1 MSNILKF
8 NKVILL
14 AAFISLFF
22 VACVDEEPLLQADRL
37 FRPIVKESTISGT
50 WLRFEWDRYKG
61 AVSYELELSAD
72 TFKTI
77 VRADR
82 TDSTAFTYTNLEF
95 DTKYQI
101 RLRSVGDSIVA
112 SGDTIRS
119 QFSVINL
126 ATIDY
131 PTYLKTPE
139 SSDIIDKSIR
149 VKWNVTSLAYTHFDI
164 MVSKD
169 SVYKTVAVTPEEN
182 AAGEKIIAG
191 LQPTTTYFVKIFDET
206 GYKGKKVIK
215 TVSSQ
220 VFEGDVVDLRDFS
233 DEEALNKLT
242 QLFIDSLG
250 TVYPN
255 GFNLIL
261 SGGTKYKVPTIN
273 IPVSVNIVTGLSFK
287 GKAVMAV
294 NGSFGIKASTTVPS
308 IKLEKLFFTE
318 GTDAGKLR
326 TDANFGGTYLFNL
339 NQADGNVNNVVI
351 ENCDVKYKRGNFRIQ
366 TTATVGLLTINN
378 CVYDSIGGYG
388 IVNLDNAGAMVT
400 DLVIKNSTFA
410 HYDGY
415 LCRNTKSTGQPNS
428 IKIENITSCFAPASG
443 KYYLELTDRTYPGGI
458 SIKNSIFGSVKDAG
472 TTVHGLRSAS
482 TNVSVENCFKTSD
495 LVWTVA
501 VGATIPTYPIETTD
515 LGKTSTEIFANP
527 ASGNFKVSL
536 SSLVNKVGDPRWW

>member
-14 AAFISLFF
+14 TAFISLFL

-50 WLRFEWDRYKG
+50 WLRFEWDKYEG

-82 TDSTAFTYTNLEF
+82 TDSTAFTYTNLEY

-119 QFSVINL
+119 QFSIINL

-131 PTYLKTPE
+131 PTYLITPE

-149 VKWNVTSLAYTHFDI
+149 VKWNVTSLAYTRFDI

-169 SVYKTVAVTPEEN
+169 SVYKTVSITPEEN
-182 AAGEKIIAG
+182 AAGEKIISG
-191 LQPTTTYFVKIFDET
+191 LQPSTTYFVKVFDAI
-206 GYKGKKVIK
+206 GYRGKKVIK
-215 TVSSQ
+215 TVESQ

-255 GFNLIL
+255 GFNLIF

-273 IPVSVNIVTGLSFK
+273 IPVSVNFVTGLSFK
-287 GKAVMAV
+287 GKAVMVV

-308 IKLEKLFFTE
+308 IKMEKLFFTE

-339 NQADGNVNNVVI
+339 NQANGNVDNVLI
-351 ENCDVKYKRGNFRIQ
+351 ENCDIKYKRGNFRIQ

-378 CVYDSIGGYG
+378 SVFDSIGGYG

-400 DLVIKNSTFA
+400 DLVIKNSTFG

-415 LCRNTKSTGQPNS
+415 LCRNIKSTAQPNS
-428 IKIENITSCFAPASG
+428 IKIENITTCFAPASG
-443 KYYLELTDRTYPGGI
+443 RYYLELTDRTYPGGI

-501 VGATIPTYPIETTD
+501 VGATAPTYPIETTD
-515 LGKTSTEIFANP
+515 LGKTSAEIFANP
-527 ASGNFKVSL
+527 ASGNYRVTL
-536 SSLVNKVGDPRWW
+536 SSLVNKAGDPRWW

>member
-1 MSNILKF
+1 MKNINFRKL
-8 NKVILL
+8 IL
-14 AAFISLFF
+14 ISSIFTLFF
-22 VACVDEEPLLQADRL
+22 TSCKQDEDFLLADRL
-37 FRPIVKESTISGT
+37 FRPIVKTSTISGT
-50 WLRFEWDRYKG
+50 WIKIEWDKYKG
-61 AVSYELELSAD
+61 AKSYELELSTD

-77 VRADR
+77 LRSNR
-82 TDSTAFTYTNLEF
+82 TDSTRFTFTNLEF

-101 RLRSVGDSIVA
+101 RYRSVGDSIVA

-119 QFSVINL
+119 AYSIVNL

-139 SSDIIDKSIR
+139 SADIIDKSIR
-149 VKWNVTSLAYTHFDI
+149 VKWNVTSLVYTRFDI

-169 SVYKTVAVTPEEN
+169 SVYKSVTITAEEN
-182 AAGEKIIAG
+182 AAGVKIISG

-220 VFEGDVVDLRDFS
+220 VFEGDVVDLRDLT
-233 DEEALNKLT
+233 DDIALNKLS
-242 QLFIDSLG
+242 QLYFDSLA

-273 IPVSVNIVTGLSFK
+273 MPVSVNIVTGLSFK

-294 NGSFGIKASTTVPS
+294 NGSIGVKAATTVPS
-308 IKLEKLFFTE
+308 IKMEKLFFTE

-339 NQADGNVNNVVI
+339 NQANGNVDNVVI
-351 ENCDVKYKRGNFRIQ
+351 ENCEIKYKRGAFRIQ
-366 TTATVGLLTINN
+366 TTSTVGLLTINN
-378 CVYDSIGGYG
+378 CIFDSIGGYG

-400 DLVIKNSTFA
+400 DLVLKNSTFL

-415 LCRNTKSTGQPNS
+415 LCRNIKSTVQPNS
-428 IKIENITSCFAPASG
+428 IKVENITSCFAPASG
-443 KYYLELTDRTYPGGI
+443 RYFFELTDRTYPGGI
-458 SIKNSIFGSVKDAG
+458 ILKNSIFGSVKDAA
-472 TTVHGLRSAS
+472 TTVNGLRSAS
-482 TNVSVENCFKTSD
+482 TNVTVDNCFKTSD
-495 LVWTVA
+495 LVWAVA
-501 VGATIPTYPIETTD
+501 VGATAPTFPIDCTE
-515 LGKTSTEIFANP
+515 LGKTSAEIFADP
-527 ASGNFKVSL
+527 ATRNYKVSL
-536 SSLVNKVGDPRWW
+536 SSLVNKAGDPRWW

>member
-1 MSNILKF
+1 MKNINFKKL
-8 NKVILL
+8 I
-14 AAFISLFF
+14 FITSIFTLFF
-22 VACVDEEPLLQADRL
+22 ASCKEDEDLLLADRL
-37 FRPIVKESTISGT
+37 FRPIVKTSTISGT
-50 WLRFEWDRYKG
+50 WIRIEWDKYKG
-61 AVSYELELSAD
+61 AKSYELELSTD

-77 VRADR
+77 LRSNR
-82 TDSTAFTYTNLEF
+82 TDSTRFTFTNLEF

-101 RLRSVGDSIVA
+101 RYRSVGDSIVA

-119 QFSVINL
+119 AFNIVNL

-149 VKWNVTSLAYTHFDI
+149 VKWNLTSLVYTRFDI

-169 SVYKTVAVTPEEN
+169 SVYKSVTITPEEN

-206 GYKGKKVIK
+206 GYKGKKIIK

-220 VFEGDVVDLRDFS
+220 VFEGNVVDLRDFS
-233 DEEALNKLT
+233 DELALNKLT
-242 QLFIDSLG
+242 QLFIDSLA

-318 GTDAGKLR
+318 GTDAGKLK
-326 TDANFGGTYLFNL
+326 TDANYGGAYLFNL

-351 ENCDVKYKRGNFRIQ
+351 ENCDVKYKRGTFRIQ

-378 CVYDSIGGYG
+378 CVFDSIGGYG
-388 IVNLDNAGAMVT
+388 IVNLDNAGAMIT
-400 DLVIKNSTFA
+400 DLVLKNSTFA

-443 KYYLELTDRTYPGGI
+443 KYFFELTDRTYPGGI

-482 TNVSVENCFKTSD
+482 TNVSVENCYKTSD

-515 LGKTSTEIFANP
+515 LGKTSSEIFANP

>member
-14 AAFISLFF
+14 TAFISLFF

-50 WLRFEWDRYKG
+50 WLRFEWDKYKG

-82 TDSTAFTYTNLEF
+82 TDSTAFTYTNLEY

-149 VKWNVTSLAYTHFDI
+149 VKWNVTSLAYTRFDI

-169 SVYKTVAVTPEEN
+169 SVYKTVTITPEEN
-182 AAGEKIIAG
+182 VAGEKIIAG
-191 LQPTTTYFVKIFDET
+191 LQPATTYFVKIFDEV
-206 GYKGKKVIK
+206 GYRGKKVIK

-255 GFNLIL
+255 GFNLIF

-273 IPVSVNIVTGLSFK
+273 IPVSVNFVTGLSFK
-287 GKAVMAV
+287 GKAVMVV
-294 NGSFGIKASTTVPS
+294 NGCFGIKASTTVPS
-308 IKLEKLFFTE
+308 IKMEKLFFTE

-339 NQADGNVNNVVI
+339 NQANGNVDNVLI
-351 ENCDVKYKRGNFRIQ
+351 ENCDIKYKRGNFRIQ

-400 DLVIKNSTFA
+400 DLVIKNSTFG

-458 SIKNSIFGSVKDAG
+458 TIKNSIFGSVKDAG

-501 VGATIPTYPIETTD
+501 VGATVPTYPIETTD
-515 LGKTSTEIFANP
+515 LGKTSAEIFANP
-527 ASGNFKVSL
+527 ASGNYKVTL
-536 SSLVNKVGDPRWW
+536 SSLVNKAGDPRWW

>member
-1 MSNILKF
+1 MKNINFIKL
-8 NKVILL
+8 IL
-14 AAFISLFF
+14 ISSIFTLFF
-22 VACVDEEPLLQADRL
+22 TSCKQDEDFLLADRL
-37 FRPIVKESTISGT
+37 FRPIVKTSTISGT
-50 WLRFEWDRYKG
+50 WIKIEWDKYKG
-61 AVSYELELSAD
+61 AKSYELELSTD

-77 VRADR
+77 LRSNR
-82 TDSTAFTYTNLEF
+82 TDSTRFTFTNLEF

-101 RLRSVGDSIVA
+101 RYRSVGDSIVA

-119 QFSVINL
+119 AYSIVNL

-139 SSDIIDKSIR
+139 SADIIDKSIR
-149 VKWNVTSLAYTHFDI
+149 VKWNVTSLVYTRFDI

-169 SVYKTVAVTPEEN
+169 SVYKSVTITAEEN
-182 AAGEKIIAG
+182 AAGVKIISG

-220 VFEGDVVDLRDFS
+220 VFEGDVVDLRDLT
-233 DEEALNKLT
+233 DDIALNKLS
-242 QLFIDSLG
+242 QLYFDSLA

-273 IPVSVNIVTGLSFK
+273 MPVSVNIVTGLSFK

-294 NGSFGIKASTTVPS
+294 NGSIGVKAATTVPS
-308 IKLEKLFFTE
+308 IKMEKLFFTE

-339 NQADGNVNNVVI
+339 NQANGNVDNVVI
-351 ENCDVKYKRGNFRIQ
+351 ENCEIKYKRGAFRIQ
-366 TTATVGLLTINN
+366 TTSTVGLLTINN
-378 CVYDSIGGYG
+378 CIFDSIGGYG

-400 DLVIKNSTFA
+400 DLVLKNSTFL

-415 LCRNTKSTGQPNS
+415 LCRNIKSTVQPNS
-428 IKIENITSCFAPASG
+428 IKVENITSCFAPASG
-443 KYYLELTDRTYPGGI
+443 RYFFELTDRTYPGGI
-458 SIKNSIFGSVKDAG
+458 ILKNSIFGSVKDAA
-472 TTVHGLRSAS
+472 TTVNGLRSAS
-482 TNVSVENCFKTSD
+482 TNVTVENCFKTSD
-495 LVWTVA
+495 LVWAVA
-501 VGATIPTYPIETTD
+501 VGATAPTFPIDCAE
-515 LGKTSTEIFANP
+515 LGKTSAEIFADP
-527 ASGNFKVSL
+527 ATGNYKVSL
-536 SSLVNKVGDPRWW
+536 SSLVNKAGDPRWW